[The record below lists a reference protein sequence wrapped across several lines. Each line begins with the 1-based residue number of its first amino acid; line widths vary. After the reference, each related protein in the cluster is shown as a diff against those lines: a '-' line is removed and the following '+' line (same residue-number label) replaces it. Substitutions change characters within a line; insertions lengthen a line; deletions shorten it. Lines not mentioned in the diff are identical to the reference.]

1 MASVKQKSE
10 RAGWAKR
17 YQSALRRHVMP
28 GGECNL
34 QPASKLGRQAA
45 TLGME
50 TLDVARIHEQA
61 LMTLVRPARSAQ
73 VIQRMISRAKKF
85 FAETIVPIE
94 RTHRAARMA
103 DDRVSQLTRALRR
116 RTVESS
122 SSTRSLAKGVARRR
136 AAEAALRESQNHL
149 IKLLRLSR
157 RQQHRMRDQ
166 TRVILSAQED
176 ERRTTSRQVH
186 DEIAQTLVAINV
198 KLLTLRTSSK
208 ANTDNLENSIAATQR
223 LVQESI
229 QTIHRV
235 AQKLGVNHEA

>member
-1 MASVKQKSE
+1 MASMKQKSE

-17 YQSALRRHVMP
+17 YQTALRRHITP
-28 GGECNL
+28 GVACNL
-34 QPASKLGRQAA
+34 QSAARLGRLAA

-61 LMTLVRPARSAQ
+61 LMTLVLPVRSAQ
-73 VIQRMISRAKKF
+73 AIQRMISRAKKF

-103 DDRVSQLTRALRR
+103 DDRVSQLTRVLHR

-122 SSTRSLAKGVARRR
+122 SSMVSLKKGVAQRR
-136 AAEAALRESQNHL
+136 AAEAALRESQKHL

-157 RQQHRMRDQ
+157 HQHRRLQVQ
-166 TRVILSAQED
+166 TRVMLSAQED
-176 ERRTTSRQVH
+176 ERRKTSHQLH

-198 KLLTLRTSSK
+198 KLLTLRLSAK
-208 ANTDNLENSIAATQR
+208 ASTDNLEKSIAATQR
-223 LVQESI
+223 LVQESL
-229 QTIHRV
+229 QTIRRV
-235 AQKLGVNHEA
+235 AHKLGVRHET